1 MDLEKLIRVSTYAKK
16 ENISVQTVYDRIKD
30 GKLNVFVI
38 DGIKYINTDD
48 GK

>member
-30 GKLNVFVI
+30 KKLDCVII
-38 DGIKYINTDD
+38 DGIKYVKNE
-48 GK
+48 